1 MRKSVVLVAVMLVL
15 ALGVA
20 WAGEQGKAKMTS
32 AEKAAKLQSKLGLND
47 AQTTQVKT
55 VLDEFAPRWDA
66 LMAKKEAGTDIS
78 AEKKAL
84 REEQETRLKS
94 IFSAEQWAQYQE
106 MHSQDKKT
114 KKQARE

>member
-32 AEKAAKLQSKLGLND
+32 TEKAAKLQAKLGLSD
-47 AQTTQVKT
+47 AQTEQVKS

-66 LMAKKEAGTDIS
+66 LMAKHESGADVS
-78 AEKKAL
+78 AEKAKL
-84 REEQETRLKS
+84 HEEQQARFKA
-94 IFSAEQWAQYQE
+94 IFTAEQWAQYQQMQAE
-106 MHSQDKKT
+106 HKKA
-114 KKQARE
+114 KK